1 MYSDRE
7 VSWNGRHKTLNVKI
21 PNSAISPTKRQG
33 FLSRLRS
40 DMIDMNDRK
49 VQQHTQNLAPR
60 DAGFDLRQVLNHRR
74 HLRIQDT
81 MEMTEELYTSDC
93 SEEADGTGKVEKRHS
108 GNPAARDAGFD
119 LRQILNHRGYMR
131 SQGNHY
137 DELSSPH
144 SSKGSDD
151 YIEDII
157 QNTVEM
163 MKELC
168 TDDNQSEADGTGN
181 VEEPAG
187 PMMNDD
193 TVEME
198 VLEEATTPIVD
209 GDAIEEKVVEEP
221 VTLMVESEICVQHS
235 LITSSY
241 LKSLKC
247 ARPLHASTLA
257 SFDD

>member
-7 VSWNGRHKTLNVKI
+7 VSWNVRHKTLNVQI

-40 DMIDMNDRK
+40 DMNDRK
-49 VQQHTQNLAPR
+49 VQQHTQNITPR

-74 HLRIQDT
+74 YLRIQDA
-81 MEMTEELYTSDC
+81 MEMVEEHYTSDC
-93 SEEADGTGKVEKRHS
+93 SEEADGTGKVEKQHS
-108 GNPAARDAGFD
+108 VNPAARDAGFD

-131 SQGNHY
+131 SQGNHF
-137 DELSSPH
+137 DEPSSPH
-144 SSKGSDD
+144 SSERSDD
-151 YIEDII
+151 YIKDII

-163 MKELC
+163 LKELC
-168 TDDNQSEADGTGN
+168 TGDNSSEADGTGN
-181 VEEPAG
+181 VEELAA

-198 VLEEATTPIVD
+198 VLEKATTPIVN
-209 GDAIEEKVVEEP
+209 GDVIEEEVVEEP
-221 VTLMVESEICVQHS
+221 VTLMVESETCVQHS

-241 LKSLKC
+241 LKSLKR

-257 SFDD
+257 SIDE